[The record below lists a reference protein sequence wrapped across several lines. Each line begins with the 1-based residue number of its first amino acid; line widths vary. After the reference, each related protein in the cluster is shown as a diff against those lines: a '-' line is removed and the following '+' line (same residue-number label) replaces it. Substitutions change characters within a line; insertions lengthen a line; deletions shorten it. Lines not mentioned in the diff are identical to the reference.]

1 MKHLALTLVL
11 AAAASPLVAQG
22 SQPPLIDRNL
32 FYGEIAISGAQI
44 SPDGRSL
51 SFLKPYKG
59 TRNIWVKGVDEP
71 FSAGNDPTMPAL
83 HCASTSLGVETM
95 NIGAPMTGKRS
106 RPRSISGMGI
116 VALWRTLAY
125 TSRRIGQ

>member
-11 AAAASPLVAQG
+11 IAAASPLLAQG

-44 SPDGRSL
+44 SPDGHSL

-71 FSAGNDPTMPAL
+71 FSAARPLSWKCRKT
-83 HCASTSLGVETM
+83 ASAGELCGELILFSANG
-95 NIGAPMTGKRS
+95 
-106 RPRSISGMGI
+106 
-116 VALWRTLAY
+116 VALLEQRFDASPVGFNIRFELADGA
-125 TSRRIGQ
+125 RFPIL